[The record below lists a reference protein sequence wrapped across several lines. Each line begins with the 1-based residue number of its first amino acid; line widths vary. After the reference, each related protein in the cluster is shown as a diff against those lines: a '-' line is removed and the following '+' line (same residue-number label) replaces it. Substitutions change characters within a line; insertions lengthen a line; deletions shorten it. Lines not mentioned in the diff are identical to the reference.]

1 MGCRSAPSLCASE
14 MRYFPRGG
22 VSSLQGASAMS
33 LGADAAVGQ
42 RNNCRKIV
50 LVSIKVATFTPKFQY
65 LRSVDA
71 PLCTLKFTGLPM
83 EAHTGVHGIRMCG
96 QEVVSKHNC
105 SRGQQQNR
113 TLNCFNL

>member
-22 VSSLQGASAMS
+22 VTLLQGASAMS

-65 LRSVDA
+65 LKSADA
-71 PLCTLKFTGLPM
+71 HRYALKFTGLPA
-83 EAHTGVHGIRMCG
+83 ETRAG
-96 QEVVSKHNC
+96 SA
-105 SRGQQQNR
+105 
-113 TLNCFNL
+113 

>member
-22 VSSLQGASAMS
+22 VTLLQGASAMRF
-33 LGADAAVGQ
+33 GADIAVGQ

-50 LVSIKVATFTPKFQY
+50 LVSIKVATFTP
-65 LRSVDA
+65 
-71 PLCTLKFTGLPM
+71 
-83 EAHTGVHGIRMCG
+83 
-96 QEVVSKHNC
+96 NC

-113 TLNCFNL
+113 TLDCFNLGVLKNRIQTKNRKYEKIIFIERRFALEPLGFFG